1 VSPLHDNVLA
11 AERDRMN
18 VIVYGYVDDSLRRW
32 MHAIQAHAQLS
43 TTLLHPLQ
51 GTLAQVRI
59 QAARRQSHIERQES
73 PPTKKLKLAQS
84 GRRTSL
90 PYSIEVV
97 QW

>member
-1 VSPLHDNVLA
+1 VLA